1 MDMAFSQTITD
12 LGIDPKRFEQL
23 ATSLVWRVGRLSDD
37 LPLVIRVGLASSVP
51 LFNDLPKLHNAT
63 EAEIEAAIKKA
74 DFRVEWVGRI
84 P

>member
-1 MDMAFSQTITD
+1 MDRAFGQTIAD

-23 ATSLVWRVGRLSDD
+23 AASLVWRVGRLNDQV
-37 LPLVIRVGLASSVP
+37 PLVIRVGLASSVA

-63 EAEIEAAIKKA
+63 EAEIEAAMKKA
-74 DFRVEWVGRI
+74 DFRVEWVGKV